1 MKSNGLK
8 LHRGGFRL
16 DTGKHFFS
24 EGVVMQWH
32 SCPGSGGVTV
42 PGGVQ
47 ELWRCGTEGRG
58 QWAWR
63 GVAGVGDRG
72 DLFQP

>member
-1 MKSNGLK
+1 
-8 LHRGGFRL
+8 
-16 DTGKHFFS
+16 
-24 EGVVMQWH
+24 MQWH
-32 SCPGSGGVTV
+32 SCPGSVGVTV
-42 PGGVQ
+42 PGGAQ